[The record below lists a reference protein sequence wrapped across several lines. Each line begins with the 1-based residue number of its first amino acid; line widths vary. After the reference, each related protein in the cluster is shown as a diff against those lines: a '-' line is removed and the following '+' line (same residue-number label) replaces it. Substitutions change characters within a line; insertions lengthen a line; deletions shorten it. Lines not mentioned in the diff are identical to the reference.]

1 MYLLG
6 HRIFNLHHTVI
17 AMVFFYLLV
26 LGVGI
31 WASIKSRRKENKSA
45 ADKMEKP
52 KHKDGGGDLHND
64 RFSITLH
71 YTFKLNTT
79 RSRLRWYESR
89 NHWMNHFSLQ
99 ADLNYFQWKVI
110 KVCLKIHQSESHA
123 NLHINDIVINMQY
136 LRLSGLS
143 FNSSFN

>member
-64 RFSITLH
+64 RFSITLLH
-71 YTFKLNTT
+71 YIIHLN
-79 RSRLRWYESR
+79 SIQQEV
-89 NHWMNHFSLQ
+89 
-99 ADLNYFQWKVI
+99 D
-110 KVCLKIHQSESHA
+110 
-123 NLHINDIVINMQY
+123 
-136 LRLSGLS
+136 SGGMKAGITG
-143 FNSSFN
+143 